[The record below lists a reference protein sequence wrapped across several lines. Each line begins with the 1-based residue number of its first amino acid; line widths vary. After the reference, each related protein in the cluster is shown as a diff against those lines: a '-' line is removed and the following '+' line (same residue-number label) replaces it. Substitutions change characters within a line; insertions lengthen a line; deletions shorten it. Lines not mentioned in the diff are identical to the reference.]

1 LGRFCRPALCLIVAA
16 ASGGLSVGERFM
28 RRVILLASLLT
39 GAAFFVLRL
48 SEPTTTPLHFSA
60 GEMALAAG
68 FVTLAIA
75 VLLRD

>member
-1 LGRFCRPALCLIVAA
+1 
-16 ASGGLSVGERFM
+16 M